1 MEPEEEAEDG
11 WLYYEQDG
19 FEITMINYFSGRMG
33 MDTVLELFC
42 LICIPDNE
50 TEAEWKGE
58 RQSRSYFR

>member
-50 TEAEWKGE
+50 TEAE
-58 RQSRSYFR
+58 